1 MKIIIAGAGAVG
13 THLARLLAKERHDIT
28 LVDEE
33 QARLDAVG
41 HNLDIQTYRGETSS
55 IAVLKAVEVRKA
67 HLFIAVTPTE
77 SQNITC
83 CILAKKLG
91 ARRTV
96 ARVDNREYLQEDNTA
111 FFQSIGIDSLV
122 YPEMVAGRELQRNLR
137 HSWVRQW
144 WEVQGGQLILLGVK
158 VRAGSAILNKPLREI
173 CGPEDPFHITI
184 IKRGNDTLIPHGNDC
199 ILENDLA
206 FFMTTPDNVELIR
219 NIADKGDYPAI
230 KNVFIMGA
238 GNLSFHTA
246 EGLSHEIKV
255 KIFDTDIQNINRIQE
270 AITNP
275 RVMMINAD
283 ATDPAVLREEN
294 IEKAQV
300 FVASSENSEANIL
313 ACLGARRLGVRKTVA
328 IVENLDYV
336 NLANN
341 LDIGTIMNKK
351 TFAASHIYRML
362 LRADVESVKSLTIAA
377 ADVAELNVKEGS
389 KVTRKAVKDLGLPA
403 TINLGGFVRDG
414 KGYLVN
420 GNTTFEPGDT
430 VVAFCLEGE
439 IKVLE
444 RYFK

>member
-1 MKIIIAGAGAVG
+1 MKIIIVGAGAVG
-13 THLARLLAKERHDIT
+13 THLARLLANERHDIT
-28 LVDEE
+28 LVDEV

-41 HNLDIQTYRGETSS
+41 QNLDIQTYRGETSS
-55 IAVLKAVEVRKA
+55 IKVLKAVDVHKA

-96 ARVDNREYLQEDNTA
+96 ARVDNREYLQEDNKA
-111 FFQSIGIDSLV
+111 FFKSIGIDSLV

-158 VRAGSAILNKPLREI
+158 VRAGATILNKPLRDI
-173 CGPEDPFHITI
+173 CGPDDPFHITI
-184 IKRGNDTLIPHGNDC
+184 IKRGNDTIMPHGNDC
-199 ILENDLA
+199 VLENDLA

-219 NIADKGDYPAI
+219 SIAGKDDYPAI

-238 GNLSFHTA
+238 GNLSYHTV
-246 EGLSHEIKV
+246 EGLSHDIKV
-255 KIFDTDIQNINRIQE
+255 KIFDTKMKNINRIQE
-270 AITNP
+270 ALTNS

-294 IEKAQV
+294 IDNAQV
-300 FVASSENSEANIL
+300 FVAASENSEANIL
-313 ACLGARRLGVRKTVA
+313 ACLGAHRLGVRKTVA
-328 IVENLDYV
+328 IIENLDYV
-336 NLANN
+336 KLANN

-351 TFAASHIYRML
+351 TFAAGHIYRML

-377 ADVAELNVKEGS
+377 ADVAEFNVKDNS
-389 KVTRKAVKDLGLPA
+389 KVTRKPVKDLGLPS
-403 TINLGGFVRDG
+403 TINLGGYVRDG

-420 GNTTFEPGDT
+420 GNTTFKAGDT
-430 VVAFCLEGE
+430 VVAFCLDGE
-439 IKVLE
+439 IKILE